1 MSERGPR
8 PRTAVGER
16 AVSVSRSGSDDGRV
30 VVGVIR
36 TAHGLHGEVRVDAST
51 DVPERFRP
59 GVTFECEGVGTL
71 RVESVRPGTKA
82 TIVRFRGYSDR
93 AAAESLRGRALS
105 VSRDEARRAV
115 GEAYLWAD
123 LIGLRAEDPSGAE
136 LGSLSEVIRAGET
149 DVLVISKPSGG
160 QLLVPALESVVRE
173 IDIAGGRIVIA
184 PQEEA

>member
-1 MSERGPR
+1 MTGR
-8 PRTAVGER
+8 
-16 AVSVSRSGSDDGRV
+16 RSASTSIDDGRV

-51 DVPERFRP
+51 DVPDRFRA

-93 AAAESLRGRALS
+93 GSAESLRGRALS
-105 VSRDEARRAV
+105 VSREDARQAV
-115 GEAYLWAD
+115 GDAYLWAD
-123 LIGLRAEDPSGAE
+123 LIGLRAQDPAGEE
-136 LGSLSEVIRAGET
+136 LGTLSEVIRAGET
-149 DVLVISKPSGG
+149 DVLVISRPTGG

-173 IDIAGGRIVIA
+173 VDVPAGRIVIA

>member
-1 MSERGPR
+1 M
-8 PRTAVGER
+8 
-16 AVSVSRSGSDDGRV
+16 
-30 VVGVIR
+30 IR

-51 DVPERFRP
+51 DVPGRFRA
-59 GVTFECEGVGTL
+59 GVTFECEGIGTV

-93 AAAESLRGRALS
+93 GSAESLRGRSLS
-105 VSRDEARRAV
+105 VSREEARQAV

-123 LIGLRAEDPSGAE
+123 LIGLRAEDPAGEA
-136 LGSLSEVIRAGET
+136 LGTLSEVIRAGET
-149 DVLVISKPSGG
+149 DVLVISRPAGG

-173 IDIAGGRIVIA
+173 VDVPGRRIVIA

>member
-1 MSERGPR
+1 MTGQ
-8 PRTAVGER
+8 
-16 AVSVSRSGSDDGRV
+16 RSASTSTDDGRV

-51 DVPERFRP
+51 DVPDRFRP

-105 VSRDEARRAV
+105 VSREESRRAV
-115 GEAYLWAD
+115 GDAYLWSD
-123 LIGLRAEDPSGAE
+123 LLGLRALDPAGEE
-136 LGSLSEVIRAGET
+136 LGTLSEVIRAGET
-149 DVLVISKPSGG
+149 DVLVISRTAGG
-160 QLLVPALESVVRE
+160 ELLVPALESVVRE
-173 IDIAGGRIVIA
+173 VDVAGRRIVIA